1 MQYVPLLFLLYRQY
15 WQRPHFQWPSLAL
28 PRQHST
34 LMVRFC
40 IFFLCVFQ
48 WLTNN
53 SGSGRFVAGTEEQTP
68 SRKVGLLWFDV
79 VESFHSLH
87 FSALQQINIRAPQ
100 SVRDEVCRATKWLAI
115 VMDIPHPRCMDID
128 SFGLLLVN
136 AYSSAS
142 PRCTMD
148 RPTPSR
154 IGCVID
160 CETGSNIIRF
170 GCWFDIPSSRRFQDI
185 AYASVVWFRTN

>member
-1 MQYVPLLFLLYRQY
+1 MQYVPLLFLLYRPY
-15 WQRPHFQWPSLAL
+15 WQRPHFQWPSPAL

-40 IFFLCVFQ
+40 VYFFFFLWVPVTDEQFRQ
-48 WLTNN
+48 WPVRCGHRGTN
-53 SGSGRFVAGTEEQTP
+53 SVKKGWLALVRC
-68 SRKVGLLWFDV
+68 
-79 VESFHSLH
+79 FHSLH

-100 SVRDEVCRATKWLAI
+100 SVRDEVCRAAKWLAI
-115 VMDIPHPRCMDID
+115 FMDIPHPRCMDID

-154 IGCVID
+154 IGCVILWNRVKNYSLWLLI
-160 CETGSNIIRF
+160 GLSIQ
-170 GCWFDIPSSRRFQDI
+170 P
-185 AYASVVWFRTN
+185 